1 MPALFPLLYYSFRK
15 IKLPTL
21 GAAGPHQ
28 EWQMVSLQLRLRSND
43 HGTILTAVETKQCQL
58 TDAVVGKWVSG
69 SNGLAERV
77 ELACLM
83 KLASW
88 ATFFRG
94 LLPVEE

>member
-1 MPALFPLLYYSFRK
+1 MANGVPAASAPFQRNK
-15 IKLPTL
+15 TICAC
-21 GAAGPHQ
+21 G
-28 EWQMVSLQLRLRSND
+28 

-58 TDAVVGKWVSG
+58 TNAVVGKWVSG